1 MIVNKITSAI
11 GCFGGQVGS
20 RTLRSISAALLAVS
34 FASAPISVASAEE
47 FNGKP
52 INFATAS
59 SLAAKK
65 LLLDVTRANGRI
77 VAVGEF
83 GHIVYS
89 DDDGS
94 TWTQANSVQ
103 TQVTLTSVSF
113 PSKEVGFAV
122 GHDAVIVKTED
133 GGENWNIIYE
143 DFDAET
149 PLLSVFFDTP
159 THGMAMGAFGYL
171 IETNDG
177 GNTWEQRPIVAGE
190 EDDFHLNDSFQAKD
204 GGLWIAAEF
213 GTVYHSADGGV
224 NFARLQTP
232 YEGSFWGGIGLSDG
246 SVLIYGMRGNVYRTV
261 DNGVTWE
268 KVETGVTKSFG
279 GSVELANGTVVLA
292 GLNGAVSYSHDMGKS
307 FQTVSRADRE
317 GYNAVID
324 IEGDKIAIFGESGV
338 KLMPNTAEAALGAG
352 AS

>member
-11 GCFGGQVGS
+11 GCLWGQFGPQ
-20 RTLRSISAALLAVS
+20 TLRSISAALLAVS
-34 FASAPISVASAEE
+34 FASAPLGMASAEE

-52 INFATAS
+52 INYATAS
-59 SLAAKK
+59 TLAAKK

-83 GHIVYS
+83 GHVVFS
-89 DDDGS
+89 DDDGA
-94 TWTQANSVQ
+94 TWTQASSVQ

-113 PSKEVGFAV
+113 PSNDVGFAV
-122 GHDAVIVKTED
+122 GHDAVIVKTVD
-133 GGENWNIIYE
+133 GGDNWTLIYE

-177 GNTWEQRPIVAGE
+177 GDTWEQRPIIADE
-190 EDDFHLNDSFQAKD
+190 EDDFHLNDSFRAND

-213 GTVYHSADGGV
+213 GTVYYSADSGV
-224 NFARLQTP
+224 TFSRIQTP

-246 SVLIYGMRGNVYRTV
+246 SNLIYGMRGNVYRTV

-292 GLNGAVSYSHDMGKS
+292 GLNGAIAYSTDTGKT

-317 GYNAVID
+317 GYNAVI
-324 IEGDKIAIFGESGV
+324 GVAGGQIAIFGQSGV
-338 KLMPNTAEAALGAG
+338 RIMPDNAEAALGAG